1 MTGANVLLALT
12 AGMVAA
18 VNPCGFAL
26 LPAYVGFFVTGD
38 DAGVT
43 LERRVSRAVSSS
55 AAVTLGFVV
64 VFVLL
69 GVILSSV
76 VDRVRG
82 QLPWVTIA
90 VGSVLVVAGVSTLLG
105 RRLPMPTIALR
116 ASKGRG
122 FPAMVSYGAV
132 YALASLSC
140 TIGPFLAITTSAI
153 RQSFVGGIEA
163 YVAYALGMGAIILAI
178 AFSAALA
185 RPRPVNELRRLS
197 RYASRI
203 GGVLMIASG
212 SYAVW
217 YARWE
222 LAVYRG
228 DLSHDPVVDAGER
241 WRLAVIGWVERIG
254 PIELAL
260 IIVGAVAMT
269 VLVGGLWADRH
280 VRASGNGSVEP

>member
-1 MTGANVLLALT
+1 MTGPGLLLALT

-18 VNPCGFAL
+18 INPCGFSL

-38 DAGVT
+38 GAEVS

-55 AAVTLGFVV
+55 ASVTLGFVI

-69 GVILSSV
+69 GVVLSSV
-76 VDRVRG
+76 ADRVRG
-82 QLPWVTIA
+82 QLPWVTIV
-90 VGSVLVVAGVSTLLG
+90 VGSVLVVAGVATVMG
-105 RRLPMPTIALR
+105 RRLPMPSIALR

-122 FPAMVSYGAV
+122 LTAMVSYGAV

-153 RQSFVGGIEA
+153 RQSLIGGIEA
-163 YVAYALGMGAIILAI
+163 YVAYAFGMGAIILAI

-185 RPRPVNELRRLS
+185 QPRPVSELRRLS
-197 RYASRI
+197 RFAPRF
-203 GGVLMIASG
+203 GGVLMVVSG
-212 SYAVW
+212 SYAIW

-228 DLSHDPVVDAGER
+228 DLAHDPVVDAGER
-241 WRLAVIGWVERIG
+241 WRLAAVGWVERIG
-254 PIELAL
+254 PIELSLA
-260 IIVGAVAMT
+260 IVGAVALT
-269 VLVGGLWADRH
+269 VLIAGLRADR
-280 VRASGNGSVEP
+280 RLSSGNDSAEP